1 MDDDGN
7 TSTSKEIYDVI
18 LEERIDEILKMSKEI
33 SHDNL
38 VYDFKGPNPSIN
50 FGKYRGPMYIYG
62 HLKNGE
68 KKITTSTERSKIF
81 LKRFKPNNIRNSEA

>member
-18 LEERIDEILKMSKEI
+18 LEERIEEILKMSKEI

-50 FGKYRGPMYIYG
+50 FGKYRGRMYIYG

-68 KKITTSTERSKIF
+68 KKNYNKYRKI
-81 LKRFKPNNIRNSEA
+81 KNIFKKI